1 MMIYLIPKDDD
12 KPIKIVFEGGKG
24 SNPIVEDDRVYFIDE
39 HPSPEE
45 VGKAFRTLYERLM
58 SIEEVFEKQIPK
70 KPIFESEQTSPF
82 GVDDVP
88 YCPSCRCDLPEV
100 SYCEKCGQALDWSDT
115 E

>member
-1 MMIYLIPKDDD
+1 MHDYEDALREMLHQVYRNTDDFEMRISKECYKLI
-12 KPIKIVFEGGKG
+12 
-24 SNPIVEDDRVYFIDE
+24 
-39 HPSPEE
+39 
-45 VGKAFRTLYERLM
+45 
-58 SIEEVFEKQIPK
+58 IEALEKQIPK

>member
-1 MMIYLIPKDDD
+1 MMYEETLDFEMRISKECYKLI
-12 KPIKIVFEGGKG
+12 
-24 SNPIVEDDRVYFIDE
+24 
-39 HPSPEE
+39 
-45 VGKAFRTLYERLM
+45 
-58 SIEEVFEKQIPK
+58 IEALEKQIPK

>member
-1 MMIYLIPKDDD
+1 MHDY
-12 KPIKIVFEGGKG
+12 
-24 SNPIVEDDRVYFIDE
+24 EDALREMLYRVYRNTDDCEMRISKE
-39 HPSPEE
+39 CY
-45 VGKAFRTLYERLM
+45 KLI
-58 SIEEVFEKQIPK
+58 IEALEKQIPK

>member
-1 MMIYLIPKDDD
+1 MMYEEALREVLHQLYRNTDDFEMRISKECYKLI
-12 KPIKIVFEGGKG
+12 
-24 SNPIVEDDRVYFIDE
+24 
-39 HPSPEE
+39 
-45 VGKAFRTLYERLM
+45 
-58 SIEEVFEKQIPK
+58 IEALEKQIPK
-70 KPIFESEQTSPF
+70 KPICESVQISPF

>member
-1 MMIYLIPKDDD
+1 MHDYKDALREVLRQVYRNTDDFEMRISKECYKLI
-12 KPIKIVFEGGKG
+12 
-24 SNPIVEDDRVYFIDE
+24 
-39 HPSPEE
+39 
-45 VGKAFRTLYERLM
+45 
-58 SIEEVFEKQIPK
+58 IEALEKQIPK

>member
-1 MMIYLIPKDDD
+1 MMYKDALREVLHQVYRNTDDFEVRISKECYKLI
-12 KPIKIVFEGGKG
+12 
-24 SNPIVEDDRVYFIDE
+24 
-39 HPSPEE
+39 
-45 VGKAFRTLYERLM
+45 
-58 SIEEVFEKQIPK
+58 IEALEKQIPK

>member
-1 MMIYLIPKDDD
+1 MMYEEALREVLHQVYRNTDDFEMRISKECYKLI
-12 KPIKIVFEGGKG
+12 
-24 SNPIVEDDRVYFIDE
+24 
-39 HPSPEE
+39 
-45 VGKAFRTLYERLM
+45 
-58 SIEEVFEKQIPK
+58 IEALEKQIPK

>member
-1 MMIYLIPKDDD
+1 MMYEEALREVLHQVYRNTDDFEMRISKECYKLI
-12 KPIKIVFEGGKG
+12 
-24 SNPIVEDDRVYFIDE
+24 
-39 HPSPEE
+39 
-45 VGKAFRTLYERLM
+45 
-58 SIEEVFEKQIPK
+58 IEALEKQIPK
-70 KPIFESEQTSPF
+70 KPIFESDQTSPF